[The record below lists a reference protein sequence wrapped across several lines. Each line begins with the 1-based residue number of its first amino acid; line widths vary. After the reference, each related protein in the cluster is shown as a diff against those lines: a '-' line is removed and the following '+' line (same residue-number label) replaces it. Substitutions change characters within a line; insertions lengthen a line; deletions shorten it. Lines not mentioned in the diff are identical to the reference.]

1 MKTVFEN
8 GDIKIVRR
16 FVAIGGKLYK
26 LYDAFVGQDLI
37 TTKRRDFDAAFEAG
51 YESARRRSK

>member
-16 FVAIGGKLYK
+16 FIAIGGKIYK
-26 LYDAFVGQDLI
+26 VYDAFVGGDLI
-37 TTKRRDFDAAFEAG
+37 TTKRTDFDAAFEAG
-51 YESARRRSK
+51 YESSRRRSR